1 MNEPPRLLDQ
11 DGDALKSLILRSS
24 ELDVPSARIMRRVHA
39 LALGV
44 ASSTVATVG
53 AASTGGGV
61 AAGTMLGSVSTIKAI
76 AIWVSVGL
84 VSGALV
90 SGTAATLMDAR
101 GQREAV
107 APPAQTAEV
116 PRAAAPIRPDLRASG
131 ATTPKPDTA
140 TVNGPSAVAAYENRN
155 TAPPERAMVDRLAAA
170 PPAAVAAVAPAA
182 PIRTTTT
189 TPQGAAR
196 FEPTETAPQ
205 AVKPSATPNDE
216 LAQELASV
224 DQARSALRSGNAA
237 AALEQVSRYE
247 RTYKRP
253 RFAPEASALR
263 IEALIAQGRRAE
275 AAQLAR
281 VFMAN
286 HPGHPLT
293 VRLRTFLGEAP

>member
-1 MNEPPRLLDQ
+1 MNEPPRLLED
-11 DGDALKSLILRSS
+11 DDALKSLILRSS
-24 ELDVPSARIMRRVHA
+24 ELDVPSARSMRRAHA

-61 AAGTMLGSVSTIKAI
+61 AAGTMLGSVSTVKAI

-84 VSGALV
+84 FSGALV
-90 SGTAATLMDAR
+90 SGTAATLMDAGR
-101 GQREAV
+101 QREAV
-107 APPAQTAEV
+107 ATPAQTAVV
-116 PRAAAPIRPDLRASG
+116 PRAAGPVRPDRRASG
-131 ATTPKPDTA
+131 ATTPKPDTV
-140 TVNGPSAVAAYENRN
+140 TDNGPSAVSAYENRN
-155 TAPPERAMVDRLAAA
+155 AAPPERTMVNRPVAA
-170 PPAAVAAVAPAA
+170 PRAAVAPTVPAA
-182 PIRTTTT
+182 PIETT
-189 TPQGAAR
+189 TPHGAAR
-196 FEPTETAPQ
+196 FDPTAPAPH
-205 AVKPSATPNDE
+205 AVKASATPNDE

-247 RTYKRP
+247 RTYNQP
-253 RFAPEASALR
+253 RFAPEARALR

-281 VFMAN
+281 VFMTN

-293 VRLRTFLGEAP
+293 VRLRTFLGETP

>member
-1 MNEPPRLLDQ
+1 MNEPPRLLDR
-11 DGDALKSLILRSS
+11 DDDALKRLILRSS
-24 ELDVPSARIMRRVHA
+24 ELDVPSARSMRRAHA

-53 AASTGGGV
+53 AATTGGGV
-61 AAGTMLGSVSTIKAI
+61 AAGAAMATGSVSTIKAI

-84 VSGALV
+84 FSGALV
-90 SGTAATLMDAR
+90 SGTAATLMDAG

-107 APPAQTAEV
+107 APPAAQTAE
-116 PRAAAPIRPDLRASG
+116 APCTAPPARPNRSTSG
-131 ATTPKPDTA
+131 ATAPEPETA
-140 TVNGPSAVAAYENRN
+140 TAYSPSAVAAYENSHTGPAEPAIDRPGA
-155 TAPPERAMVDRLAAA
+155 APAAA
-170 PPAAVAAVAPAA
+170 AAPAA
-182 PIRTTTT
+182 PIKTP
-189 TPQGAAR
+189 TPQGATR
-196 FEPTETAPQ
+196 FDSTAAAPQ
-205 AVKPSATPNDE
+205 AVKPSATLNDE

-224 DQARSALRSGNAA
+224 DKARSALRSGNAA

-247 RTYKRP
+247 RAYKRP

-275 AAQLAR
+275 AGQLAR

-286 HPGHPLT
+286 YPGHPLT